1 MEKPDNVADNPNILP
16 YGSNVGA
23 PAIRPDDVD
32 TWKNQKVIKTNK
44 YFKSRY
50 DEIKEEYRALIESY
64 EWNKLVF
71 SAEFR
76 WEPIKGETYY
86 LYQNSDKLFLSLI
99 EPSQWNQIFIGAF
112 RLDSND
118 KWEKAFS
125 GEKESPL

>member
-1 MEKPDNVADNPNILP
+1 MNKPDNVADNPHILP

-23 PAIRPDDVD
+23 PAIRPEDIDG
-32 TWKNQKVIKTNK
+32 WKTEKVSKTNK

-50 DEIKEEYRALIESY
+50 DEIKEEYRKLIESF

-71 SAEFR
+71 SADFR
-76 WEPIKGETYY
+76 WEPIKGETYH
-86 LYQNSDKLFLSLI
+86 LYQRDGGQLFLSLI

-118 KWEKAFS
+118 KWEKID
-125 GEKESPL
+125 ES